1 MRRFSLFLSLVVA
14 LGLSACAHQEPSR
27 QEKFLAAAPRSI
39 LVVPVVNKSIDVTA
53 ADYMLSAASV
63 PLAEHGF
70 YVFPV
75 NLVKRML
82 EDDGLSDSS
91 LVHSSS
97 TTKLAA
103 LFGADAVLY
112 ITIERWD
119 AKYAVTSTTLTVGAS
134 YEIRDAKT
142 NSVIWENK
150 AQAVHQSNGGG
161 GGGGGGV
168 AGLLAGLV
176 VKAVS
181 AAVTKAAPDYMPLA
195 RQVSYQALHPYPGN
209 GIPSGPY
216 APVAKN

>member
-1 MRRFSLFLSLVVA
+1 MRRFSLFLSL
-14 LGLSACAHQEPSR
+14 LGAIILSSCAHEEPSR

-39 LVVPVVNKSIDVTA
+39 LVVPVVNKSVDVTA
-53 ADYMLSAASV
+53 ADYMLSTVSF

-70 YVFPV
+70 YVFPI

-82 EDDGLSDSS
+82 EDDGLADSS

-119 AKYAVTSTTLTVGAS
+119 AKYAVISTTVTVGAS

-142 NSVIWENK
+142 NSVIWKNK
-150 AQAVHQSNGGG
+150 AEVTYQPNNNSGGG
-161 GGGGGGV
+161 GAIGSLISAV
-168 AGLLAGLV
+168 
-176 VKAVS
+176 VS
-181 AAVTKAAPDYMPLA
+181 AAAAKAAPDYMPLA
-195 RQVSYQALHPYPGN
+195 RQANNQALHPYPGN

>member
-1 MRRFSLFLSLVVA
+1 MKRVSLLLSL
-14 LGLSACAHQEPSR
+14 LGAVILSSCAHEEPSR

-39 LVVPVVNKSIDVTA
+39 LVVPVVNKSVDVTA
-53 ADYMLSAASV
+53 ADYMLSTVSF

-70 YVFPV
+70 YVFPI

-82 EDDGLSDSS
+82 EDDGLADSS

-119 AKYAVTSTTLTVGAS
+119 AKYAVIQTTVTVGVS

-142 NSVIWENK
+142 NSVIWKNK
-150 AQAVHQSNGGG
+150 AHVVYQPNNNSGGG
-161 GGGGGGV
+161 GIGSLIG
-168 AGLLAGLV
+168 AL
-176 VKAVS
+176 VS
-181 AAVTKAAPDYMPLA
+181 AAIAKAAPDYMPLA
-195 RQVSYQALHPYPGN
+195 RQANNNALHPYPGN
-209 GIPSGPY
+209 GIPPGPY
-216 APVAKN
+216 ARIEAK

>member
-1 MRRFSLFLSLVVA
+1 MKRSSLLLSL
-14 LGLSACAHQEPSR
+14 LGAVILSSCAHEEPSR

-39 LVVPVVNKSIDVTA
+39 LVVPVVNKSVDVTA
-53 ADYMLSAASV
+53 ADYMLSTVSF

-82 EDDGLSDSS
+82 EDDGLADSS

-119 AKYAVTSTTLTVGAS
+119 AKYAVIATTVTVGLS

-142 NSVIWENK
+142 NSVIWKNK
-150 AQAVHQSNGGG
+150 AEVTYQPNNNSGGG
-161 GGGGGGV
+161 GLG
-168 AGLLAGLV
+168 ALISA
-176 VKAVS
+176 AVS
-181 AAVTKAAPDYMPLA
+181 AAVAKAAPDYMPLA
-195 RQVSYQALHPYPGN
+195 RQANNQALHPYPGN
-209 GIPSGPY
+209 GIPPGPY
-216 APVAKN
+216 APKQEK

>member
-1 MRRFSLFLSLVVA
+1 MKRFSLLLSL
-14 LGLSACAHQEPSR
+14 LGAVILSSCAHQEPSK

-39 LVVPVVNKSIDVTA
+39 LVVPVVNKSVDVTA
-53 ADYMLSAASV
+53 ADYMLSTVSY

-82 EDDGLSDSS
+82 EDDGLADSS

-119 AKYAVTSTTLTVGAS
+119 AKYAVISTTVTVGVS

-142 NSVIWENK
+142 NSVIWKNQTEVKYQPN
-150 AQAVHQSNGGG
+150 S

-168 AGLLAGLV
+168 GGLLAAV
-176 VKAVS
+176 VS
-181 AAVTKAAPDYMPLA
+181 AAVAKAAPDYMPLA
-195 RQVSYQALHPYPGN
+195 RQANNQALHPYPGN
-209 GIPSGPY
+209 GIPPGPY
-216 APVAKN
+216 APKGEK

>member
-1 MRRFSLFLSLVVA
+1 MRRLSLFLSLIVA
-14 LGLSACAHQEPSR
+14 LVLSACAHEEPSK

-39 LVVPVVNKSIDVTA
+39 LVVPLVNKSVDVTA
-53 ADYMLSAASV
+53 ADYMLSTVSF

-82 EDDGLSDSS
+82 EDDGLADAS

-103 LFGADAVLY
+103 LFGADCVLY

-119 AKYAVTSTTLTVGAS
+119 AKYAVVSTTVTVGAS

-142 NSVIWENK
+142 NDVIWKNK
-150 AQAVHQSNGGG
+150 AEVVYTPNNNSGGG
-161 GGGGGGV
+161 GGIG
-168 AGLLAGLV
+168 ALLGAI
-176 VKAVS
+176 VS
-181 AAVTKAAPDYMPLA
+181 AAVAKAAPDYMPLA
-195 RQVSYQALHPYPGN
+195 RQANNQALLPYPGN
-209 GIPSGPY
+209 GIPPGPY
-216 APVAKN
+216 APKEGK

>member
-1 MRRFSLFLSLVVA
+1 MRWFSLFLSL
-14 LGLSACAHQEPSR
+14 LGAIILSSCAHEEPSR

-39 LVVPVVNKSIDVTA
+39 LVVPVVNKSVDVTA
-53 ADYMLSAASV
+53 ADYMLSTVSF

-82 EDDGLSDSS
+82 EDDGLADSS

-119 AKYAVTSTTLTVGAS
+119 AKYSVISTTVTVGAS

-142 NSVIWENK
+142 NTVIWKNK
-150 AQAVHQSNGGG
+150 AEVVYKPDSGGG
-161 GGGGGGV
+161 GNPIASLISAV
-168 AGLLAGLV
+168 
-176 VKAVS
+176 VS
-181 AAVTKAAPDYMPLA
+181 AAIAKAAPDYMPLA
-195 RQVSYQALHPYPGN
+195 RQANNNALHPYPGN
-209 GIPSGPY
+209 GIPPGPY
-216 APVAKN
+216 APRVEK

>member
-1 MRRFSLFLSLVVA
+1 MRRFSLFMSLLGTIILS
-14 LGLSACAHQEPSR
+14 SCAHEEPSR

-39 LVVPVVNKSIDVTA
+39 LVVPVVNKSVDVTA
-53 ADYMLSAASV
+53 ADYMLSTVSF

-82 EDDGLSDSS
+82 EDDGLADSS

-97 TTKLAA
+97 TTRLAA

-119 AKYAVTSTTLTVGAS
+119 AKYAVISTTVTVGLS

-142 NSVIWENK
+142 NSVIWKNK
-150 AQAVHQSNGGG
+150 AEVTYQPNNNSGGG
-161 GGGGGGV
+161 GIGSLISAV
-168 AGLLAGLV
+168 
-176 VKAVS
+176 VS
-181 AAVTKAAPDYMPLA
+181 AAIAKAAPDYMPLA
-195 RQVSYQALHPYPGN
+195 RQANNQALHPYPGN
-209 GIPSGPY
+209 GIPPGPY
-216 APVAKN
+216 APKEEK

>member
-1 MRRFSLFLSLVVA
+1 MRRFSLFLSL
-14 LGLSACAHQEPSR
+14 LGAIILSSCAHEEPSR

-39 LVVPVVNKSIDVTA
+39 LVVPVVNKSVDVTA
-53 ADYMLSAASV
+53 ADYMLSTVSF

-70 YVFPV
+70 YVFPI

-82 EDDGLSDSS
+82 EDDGLADSS

-119 AKYAVTSTTLTVGAS
+119 AKYAVISTTVTVGAS

-142 NSVIWENK
+142 NSVIWKNK
-150 AQAVHQSNGGG
+150 AEVTYQPNNNSGGG
-161 GGGGGGV
+161 GAIGSLISAV
-168 AGLLAGLV
+168 
-176 VKAVS
+176 VS
-181 AAVTKAAPDYMPLA
+181 AAAAKAAPDYMPLA
-195 RQVSYQALHPYPGN
+195 RQANNQALHPYPGN
-209 GIPSGPY
+209 GIPPGPY
-216 APVAKN
+216 APKVEK